1 MSELR
6 GITELRDYG
15 KININ
20 IKLIMNKYKISI
32 YQMSKLANLK
42 YNTVKAYYNNA
53 PLTKVDLDVVAKL
66 CYVLNCKVNDVLEYV
81 YPSK

>member
-20 IKLIMNKYKISI
+20 IKLIMDKYQISI
-32 YQMSKLANLK
+32 YQLSKLANLK

-66 CYVLNCKVNDVLEYV
+66 CYVLNCKVSDILEYV